1 MSASRTKN
9 SARNATAAIISKFA
23 ALVLSF
29 ICRTV
34 FIETLGAEYLGVNG
48 LFANI
53 LRILSFAELNFGI
66 AITFKMYR
74 PIAEENHERIKSLIH
89 LFKRV
94 YNVVGITVLAGGLL
108 LTPFLRFLIS
118 GELNINENLYLL
130 YILFLI
136 NFSLNYFFAY
146 KRSIITGHQKEY
158 ITSYINLLAIAVMNI
173 AQIIFLLLT
182 HNYIVYLLIQI
193 AATLL
198 ENILIVFKANK
209 MYPYI
214 KDKEYQKISKKE
226 RWSFFKDIKSLSL
239 YQLGSILSL
248 GTDNIIISAFLGVT
262 EVGLLSNYT
271 IITTSVSSI
280 LDYMF
285 SSITA
290 SVGNLNTIKEKAKKE
305 SVFYQ
310 IMFLLFIFY
319 GYVSIMVALLL
330 NKFMYIW
337 LGGDY
342 VLSMS
347 ISIVLGFDL
356 FVWGMRFTNYTY
368 RNTLGLFKKGAFAPL
383 ITSIANIILSI
394 ILVKPLGILGVL
406 VATPLTRLFIL
417 TAYEPILIHKNAFE
431 TSPLRYY
438 KKYGYYLFVTIL
450 AGIVSFLAVRAIP
463 IEGFLGL
470 IVDGIV
476 VTVITIPIFWISTFK
491 TKQYEEIK
499 ARIRGLRRK
508 KLRKQ

>member
-9 SARNATAAIISKFA
+9 SARNATAAMISKFV

-48 LFANI
+48 LFSNI

-66 AITFKMYR
+66 AITYKMYR
-74 PIAEENHERIKSLIH
+74 PIAEENHERIKTLIH
-89 LFKRV
+89 LFKKV
-94 YNVVGITVLAGGLL
+94 YNVVGVTVLGGGLL
-108 LTPFLRFLIS
+108 LTPFLRFLIN
-118 GELNINENLYLL
+118 GKLDINENLYLL
-130 YILFLI
+130 YILFLT

-158 ITSYINLLAIAVMNI
+158 ITSYISLFAVAITNI
-173 AQIIFLLLT
+173 TQIIFLLLT

-193 AATLL
+193 VVTLL
-198 ENILIVFKANK
+198 ENIFVALKANK

-226 RWSFFKDIKSLSL
+226 QRSFLKDIKSLSL
-239 YQLGSILSL
+239 YQLGLILSQ

-290 SVGNLNTIKEKAKKE
+290 SVGNLNTIKEKTKKE

-383 ITSIANIILSI
+383 IASIANIVLSI
-394 ILVKPLGILGVL
+394 ILVKPLEVFGVL

-417 TAYEPILIHKNAFE
+417 TAYEPILIHKNAFY
-431 TSPLRYY
+431 TSPLKYY
-438 KKYGYYLFVTIL
+438 KKYGYYLFVTVL
-450 AGIVSFLAVRAIP
+450 AGIVSFFAIRTIP

-470 IVDGIV
+470 IIDAIV
-476 VTVITIPIFWISTFK
+476 VTVIVIPIFWVFSVK
-491 TKQYEEIK
+491 TQQYGEIK
-499 ARIRGLRRK
+499 ARIRGLK
-508 KLRKQ
+508 KKKIH